1 MALNLWQMFYDK
13 ESDPLY
19 RTNHYNRAG
28 VPVLE
33 LKVPMCC
40 SKCEEKV
47 RDELEDLEG
56 VRDVVTDQYNQ
67 RVTIT
72 GYVDPFRALKKVRK
86 VKKKSDFFV
95 EKTRINQLYS
105 NGGLGGQP
113 TYSTVV
119 DGETRY
125 TSNPL
130 IRTSSFGRSAAY
142 NDYNNSYS
150 VGGYGLPRSNSF
162 GRRLDRLPSYGRPLQ
177 QTYNGGWLGGERN
190 YKYDNY
196 QPAYTNRDYY
206 PAIRRMPSFRKHRHH
221 DAEYFAM
228 DNQYTPYYGDSHY
241 AIPNTYSYADSHYV
255 SSFNQ
260 QPRSYLSS
268 QVSFS
273 NLPVSNPYYLKHLN
287 IEN

>member
-1 MALNLWQMFYDK
+1 MYYDK

-19 RTNHYNRAG
+19 RTNYTNRAG

-67 RVTIT
+67 RVTVT

-95 EKTRINQLYS
+95 DKTRINQVYS
-105 NGGLGGQP
+105 GGLGGRTNYP
-113 TYSTVV
+113 TVV

-142 NDYNNSYS
+142 NDYNNRYNGVS
-150 VGGYGLPRSNSF
+150 YGLPRSNSF

-177 QTYNGGWLGGERN
+177 QPYNNGGWLGGGGRN
-190 YKYDNY
+190 YKYDNF

-206 PAIRRMPSFRKHRHH
+206 PGIRRMPSFRKHRHH
-221 DAEYFAM
+221 DAEYFVM

-241 AIPNTYSYADSHYV
+241 VAPNAYSYVDSHYV
-255 SSFNQ
+255 SHLNQ
-260 QPRSYLSS
+260 QPSSYLSS

-273 NLPVSNPYYLKHLN
+273 DLPVSNPYYLKHLD
-287 IEN
+287 IDY